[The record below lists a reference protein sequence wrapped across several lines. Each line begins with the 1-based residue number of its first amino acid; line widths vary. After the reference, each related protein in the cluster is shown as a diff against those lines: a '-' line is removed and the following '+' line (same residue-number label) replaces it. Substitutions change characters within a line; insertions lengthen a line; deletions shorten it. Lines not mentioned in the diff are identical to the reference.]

1 MPEVTSLIAYKQII
15 EEGTART
22 QKHKIFWVVEEHF
35 NIHNE
40 GLSLREIAS
49 FTNYDI
55 NAVSGRVNDLKK
67 EGVLETDKKRYCTIT
82 KRLISPVVPALTVKK
97 VKQEDI
103 EIEANQLILEG
114 V

>member
-35 NIHNE
+35 NIHNK

-49 FTNYDI
+49 MTNYDI

-67 EGVLETDKKRYCTIT
+67 EGVLETEEKRKCTIT
-82 KRLISPVVPALTVKK
+82 KRLIAPIIPKEV
-97 VKQEDI
+97 
-103 EIEANQLILEG
+103 
-114 V
+114 

>member
-1 MPEVTSLIAYKQII
+1 MVEATSKFAYKQII
-15 EEGTART
+15 EAGIAKT
-22 QKHKIFWVVEEHF
+22 QKHKIFWIVEEHF

-40 GLSLREIAS
+40 GLSLREIALM
-49 FTNYDI
+49 TNYDI

-82 KRLISPVVPALTVKK
+82 KRLISPVIPVLTIEK